1 VLTIQLVTT
10 DSRSGHWISTA
21 QAFCGRSDTAAVIN
35 GAGDVRLHLDSPAE
49 PGEDAWTFSDGVGR
63 NVLSGEGAARA
74 CRSGAT
80 DWLVEIRRRDAVLSR
95 GRLPVRRDAANTVS
109 LAMEALGPLLTMAAT
124 GGPVPPVSTQDQRP
138 PGRLNRALLRAL
150 ANRARATFGNSN
162 WQVARLPMSID
173 DLAAGRPITGR
184 IRWQGPS
191 RRAFWADP
199 CVVVG
204 DSQRWL
210 FVEELPRRTGLGV
223 ISAVPVDQGSCGKS
237 RTVLAT
243 GHHLSFPQIY
253 RIGGRWLG
261 TVQTCAADNPIYEFD
276 ALGTAW
282 RPAPDQP
289 KLPSF
294 ISDPV
299 VVFDADGVASQVWG
313 GDDTVGDGNV
323 VFVQWRFQDATWQR
337 RDDTLL
343 VDVTCARPGGSLD
356 GERDLRVSQ
365 DCGPLYGYGF
375 GLHHLAA
382 PSPFRRFA
390 GPELPRG
397 TDGRR
402 RRAAHTL
409 TWDASGSEV
418 WIDGWLY
425 RPSLLGLYWQRT
437 EGRHVR
443 CCSG

>member
-1 VLTIQLVTT
+1 MLTVQLATA

-21 QAFCGRSDTAAVIN
+21 QAFCGRSDTVAVTS
-35 GAGDVRLHLDSPAE
+35 GAGDIRLLLDSPAE
-49 PGEDAWTFSDGVGR
+49 PGEDSWTFCDGAGR
-63 NVLSGEGAARA
+63 DVLSGEGAARA

-80 DWLVEIRRRDAVLSR
+80 DWLVEIRRRDAILSR

-109 LAMEALGPLLTMAAT
+109 LAMEALGPLLTMAAA
-124 GGPVPPVSTQDQRP
+124 GQPVPPAGTQEHRP
-138 PGRLNRALLRAL
+138 HGRVNRALMRAL

-162 WQVARLPMSID
+162 WQVARLPLSID
-173 DLAAGRPITGR
+173 GLAAGQAISDR

-199 CVVVG
+199 CVVVE
-204 DSQRWL
+204 DAQRWL

-223 ISAVPVDQGSCGKS
+223 IAAVPVDGGLCGTS
-237 RTVLAT
+237 RVVLAT

-253 RIGGRWLG
+253 RIRGRWLG

-276 ALGTAW
+276 ALGAAW
-282 RPAPDQP
+282 RPATDQP

-294 ISDPV
+294 INDPV
-299 VVFDADGVASQVWG
+299 VVFGADGVASQVWG
-313 GDDTVGDGNV
+313 GDDTVGDGNA
-323 VFVQWRFQDATWQR
+323 VFVQWRFQDGTWR
-337 RDDTLL
+337 RCDDTLL

-356 GERDLRVSQ
+356 RDRDLRVSQ

-375 GLHHLAA
+375 GLHHLTA
-382 PSPFRRFA
+382 PSPFRRVT
-390 GPELPRG
+390 GPGLPRG

-418 WIDGWLY
+418 WIDGSLY
-425 RPSLLGLYWQRT
+425 RPSLLGLLWQRI

-443 CCSG
+443 SCSG